1 MSGVSLLEFS
11 TNPYNAVV
19 VDVDALPEDGDQFAQ
34 RLDLSLDAWR
44 DAQYGY
50 VWLELPIAKSGF
62 IPHAVEQGFHFHH
75 SSRDYLMLGL
85 KLREDV
91 VELPFASHYIGAGGV
106 VVSEANDLLVI
117 REKVQRDN
125 RPRPFKLPGGY
136 IHAGEHLADGVERE
150 VWEETGIRA
159 KFESVACFRHWHA
172 NRFGKSDFYFVC
184 RLTPLSFEI
193 TLQEEEITEARWMP
207 VDEFLSRD
215 DVYSFNQ
222 GIVKVALEQKGMMSS
237 WFDSYDQDRT
247 TREIFIP
254 SDG

>member
-1 MSGVSLLEFS
+1 MSLLEFS
-11 TNPYNAVV
+11 TNPYNAVL
-19 VDVDALPEDGDQFAQ
+19 VDIDALPEDKHVFGE
-34 RLDLSLDAWR
+34 RLERSLVAWR
-44 DAQYGY
+44 EAEYGF
-50 VWLELPIAKSGF
+50 VWLELPITKSRF
-62 IPHAVEQGFHFHH
+62 IPIAVEAGFYFHH

-85 KLREDV
+85 KLKEDV

-106 VVSEANDLLVI
+106 VLSDDREILVI

-150 VWEETGIRA
+150 VWEETGVRA

-184 RLTPLSFEI
+184 RLTPFTFEI

-207 VDEFLSRD
+207 VEEFLARD

-222 GIVKVALEQKGMMSS
+222 GIVRVALSGKGMVSS
-237 WFDSYDQDRT
+237 WFNNYDQDRT
-247 TREIFIP
+247 TREIFMP
-254 SDG
+254 PDA